1 MSRSIARTLRSSG
14 VNTSSIPS
22 RSNQPWLFEFLW
34 FRCDSWDSEHTQYHN
49 LFLACRL
56 VLTFDDHM
64 SRRMSPR
71 VLCSDSWCSSH
82 VVELQS
88 ETVLSKKTV
97 VAIASAPKNKWNL
110 ASLALFEQPQQE
122 FGSSFGQPQFYSGV
136 RAVDVSCLIPSFAN
150 VRFNENSQ
158 GVSLWTHRNSHE
170 AKGSTSCLSTAMIE
184 KDQRLINWEPLL
196 RTMGIGIDC
205 KFLCG
210 MWWKEVGVLE
220 NLKVALGNEGFSA
233 YLMLRYRV
241 VCGLWIA
248 FDSVEAKEK
257 FLFITGVVRGKTHW
271 VSSESLE
278 IPGWT
283 PDLMI
288 NEEES
293 ESGR

>member
-158 GVSLWTHRNSHE
+158 GVSLWTHRSKSSIPEVVIYNYE
-170 AKGSTSCLSTAMIE
+170 NLCLSNLMLST
-184 KDQRLINWEPLL
+184 R
-196 RTMGIGIDC
+196 IGTT
-205 KFLCG
+205 
-210 MWWKEVGVLE
+210 
-220 NLKVALGNEGFSA
+220 NLYEIRRRGYNLAYVDVALAFKQI
-233 YLMLRYRV
+233 
-241 VCGLWIA
+241 GL
-248 FDSVEAKEK
+248 
-257 FLFITGVVRGKTHW
+257 GVVESFRGN
-271 VSSESLE
+271 
-278 IPGWT
+278 G
-283 PDLMI
+283 
-288 NEEES
+288 
-293 ESGR
+293 